1 MMISLKILRL
11 AMIVLTV
18 VAGSQSAVAKR
29 AAPKMVPGLIHGN
42 VKYIA
47 PDVLPDRESIY
58 GKSTCSREGS
68 CVEARSRRNGK
79 LLWKVEVYKTKI
91 DPQMETDV
99 QYVYITS
106 LKIEG
111 SNLIV
116 KNEAGEVFMV
126 DLKTH
131 VVTKRW

>member
-1 MMISLKILRL
+1 MKILRL
-11 AMIVLTV
+11 AIILLTV
-18 VAGSQSAVAKR
+18 LASSQSVLAKR
-29 AAPKMVPGLIHGN
+29 AAPKLVPGLIHGN

-47 PDVLPDRESIY
+47 PDVLPDKESIY
-58 GKSTCSREGS
+58 GKSICSREGS
-68 CVEARSRRNGK
+68 CIEARSRKNGK

-91 DPQMETDV
+91 DPNMETDV

-111 SNLIV
+111 GNLIV

-131 VVTKRW
+131 AVAKRW